1 MGVTHMGQWANRKVN
16 THIISLILQITQI
29 SLLYRSTNIWAKQFV
44 TKVLIN
50 KHLLKQDLIVPVT
63 YKEVQLLVYKLF
75 IELTFS
81 TLIFRSLC
89 LDIVL
94 YFQSTYRVRVKKNV
108 VTFPDNSDLLFST
121 FHVLFKF
128 GESKQQKIKINCDM
142 QNFESTFPQSD
153 YRLSE
158 QSKIIHLV
166 KSDPLLFAN
175 IVLYVLRM
183 FSFKAFFSSLL
194 YHQKYNLNDG

>member
-1 MGVTHMGQWANRKVN
+1 MGVTHMAQWANRKVN
-16 THIISLILQITQI
+16 THIILILQITQI

-63 YKEVQLLVYKLF
+63 YKEVQLLVYTLV

-94 YFQSTYRVRVKKNV
+94 YFQSTYRVRVKK
-108 VTFPDNSDLLFST
+108 
-121 FHVLFKF
+121 
-128 GESKQQKIKINCDM
+128 M
-142 QNFESTFPQSD
+142 
-153 YRLSE
+153 
-158 QSKIIHLV
+158 
-166 KSDPLLFAN
+166 
-175 IVLYVLRM
+175 
-183 FSFKAFFSSLL
+183 
-194 YHQKYNLNDG
+194 